1 MAALAHEPFATTD
14 FLLRRFVFTL
24 VPISLAYHVAHYFS
38 YLLIGGQYAI
48 PFLSDPFLLGWD
60 LLGTA
65 SYRVD
70 VGLVDPRLQWY
81 VAIIA
86 IVLGHVIAV
95 WLAHVTALRTFS
107 RPRTAL
113 ATQLP
118 MLALMVAYTMC
129 SLWILSQPIVESG
142 P

>member
-1 MAALAHEPFATTD
+1 PFATTG

-48 PFLSDPFLLGWD
+48 PFLSDPFLLGWN
-60 LLGTA
+60 LLGTR
-65 SYRVD
+65 SYRVN

-81 VAIIA
+81 VAVLA

-107 RPRTAL
+107 RSRAAL
-113 ATQLP
+113 ATQFP
-118 MLALMVAYTMC
+118 MLTL
-129 SLWILSQPIVESG
+129 
-142 P
+142 